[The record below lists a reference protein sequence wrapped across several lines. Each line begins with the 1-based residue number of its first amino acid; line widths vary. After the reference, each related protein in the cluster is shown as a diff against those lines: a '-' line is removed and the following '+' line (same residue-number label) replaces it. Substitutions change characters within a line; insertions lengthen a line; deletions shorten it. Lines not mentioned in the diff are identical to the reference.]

1 MTFIVDKGH
10 LKHKT
15 PLLDYYLLGDSETK
29 MVQTCVLQKR
39 YQNVEEINLEFAQG
53 VEDKHLTS
61 IASKVLNILLET
73 QPTSWM

>member
-1 MTFIVDKGH
+1 
-10 LKHKT
+10 
-15 PLLDYYLLGDSETK
+15 